1 MVQMGERRHLAL
13 GPSLPGESDWE
24 AQAEGSSRRYAEA
37 EGFAE
42 VQDIVL
48 GRCSICHSAE
58 PGWEGLQGAPKG
70 VHLDSAKG
78 IAENAKAIY
87 LQAGLSRA
95 MLPADLSFMEESE
108 REVIRRWFR
117 AATEG

>member
-1 MVQMGERRHLAL
+1 LPRCRTSFWAAVRCVTA
-13 GPSLPGESDWE
+13 PS
-24 AQAEGSSRRYAEA
+24 R
-37 EGFAE
+37 
-42 VQDIVL
+42 V
-48 GRCSICHSAE
+48 GRASKGHR
-58 PGWEGLQGAPKG
+58 WEGLQGAPKG

-95 MLPADLSFMEESE
+95 MPPADLSFMERTE

-117 AATEG
+117 AAMEG